1 MGLCR
6 IFRQIE
12 MLKSFEPSA
21 RTVDAVARVF
31 SPFGRKNRR
40 GLNACELVQDYN
52 T

>member
-6 IFRQIE
+6 MFRQIE
-12 MLKSFEPSA
+12 ILKSFEPSA
-21 RTVDAVARVF
+21 RTVDAVALVF

-40 GLNACELVQDYN
+40 GLKAFGSVEFYN